1 MALKKHYYGIKLPFR
16 VDNDDN
22 FFLNLNESM
31 EDKVASEIVHV
42 ILTPK
47 RSRIRMPEFGTDLIK
62 FVFEM
67 NDADSWEAIKREIKE
82 AVKTYV
88 PNAAIDDI
96 EVVSYDGREV
106 ESENGIYVDIHY
118 SVLKGNTTSSYRM
131 GVKL

>member
-1 MALKKHYYGIKLPFR
+1 MALKRQYYDIKLPFR

-47 RSRIRMPEFGTDLIK
+47 RSRIRMPEFGTDLIR

-67 NDADSWEAIKREIKE
+67 NDDDAWEGVKNEIKE
-82 AVKTYV
+82 AVKNYV
-88 PNAAIDDI
+88 PNAAIEDI
-96 EVVSYDGREV
+96 EVVSYNGREV
-106 ESENGIYVDIHY
+106 ESENGIYLDVRY
-118 SVLKGNTTSSYRM
+118 SVLKGNNTTSYRM